1 MDKKRGGQPL
11 SDDVMPALFG
21 HCERVYLAML
31 NEAKALNNTGE
42 NLNDED
48 YDAEP
53 TTIVVYTGKLTKLV
67 AECNLSAPY
76 YSSVTQALRQMGCIR
91 QLSRGGG
98 SADSQWQLIQE
109 PTKGLFQ
116 TMKDAGTVPQR
127 KARATKTEGI
137 QSQVN
142 NLNGRVNTLEAE
154 LQQLKNALTGGR

>member
-31 NEAKALNNTGE
+31 NEAKAVPWPYQE
-42 NLNDED
+42 DED
-48 YDAEP
+48 EEEGPEAVA
-53 TTIVVYTGKLTKLV
+53 VVYTGKLTKLV